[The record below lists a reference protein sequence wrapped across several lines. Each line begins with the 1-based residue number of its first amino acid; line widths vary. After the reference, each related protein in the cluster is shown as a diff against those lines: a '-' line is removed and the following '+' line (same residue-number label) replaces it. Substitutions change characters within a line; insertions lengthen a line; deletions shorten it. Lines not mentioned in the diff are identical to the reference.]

1 MATQTP
7 AATGPASN
15 AVVEQKLQK
24 LRELYADAPE
34 IGKTALKN
42 GLAMLTKLADT
53 QLWQQNMAS
62 LIRSGL
68 FSKADTGEMNG
79 LYTVVGV
86 YVDETFS
93 APLAKYS
100 DLRRATD
107 AANLVNRLA
116 TVRPSIESN

>member
-1 MATQTP
+1 M
-7 AATGPASN
+7 
-15 AVVEQKLQK
+15 
-24 LRELYADAPE
+24 
-34 IGKTALKN
+34 TA
-42 GLAMLTKLADT
+42 KLAET
-53 QLWQQNMAS
+53 QLWQHNMAS

-68 FSKADTGEMNG
+68 FSEAVTGELNG

-86 YVDETFS
+86 YSDQRHS

-116 TVRPSIESN
+116 GTRPSPESN